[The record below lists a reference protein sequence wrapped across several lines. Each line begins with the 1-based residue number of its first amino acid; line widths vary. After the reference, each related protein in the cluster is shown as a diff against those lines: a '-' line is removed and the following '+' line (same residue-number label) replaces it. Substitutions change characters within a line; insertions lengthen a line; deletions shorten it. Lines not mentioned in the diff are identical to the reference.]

1 MKSITI
7 AGNVGKDAVTRAA
20 GDSNVTSFPI
30 AVSDGFGDKKKTIWF
45 DCSMWGDRG
54 SKVAQYIVKGGQVCV
69 SGDLSTRE
77 HEGKTYLTVR
87 VNELT
92 LMGGRQSDANNDERP
107 ARSGAPANF
116 ANDLDDSIPFAAEF
130 R

>member
-7 AGNVGKDAVTRAA
+7 AGNVGKDAVTRSA
-20 GDSNVTSFPI
+20 GDSNVTSFPV

-45 DCSMWGDRG
+45 DCSMWGARG
-54 SKVAQYIVKGGQVCV
+54 EKVAQYIVKGGQVCV

-92 LMGGRQSDANNDERP
+92 LMGGGTGKPEAGTQSSSANQ
-107 ARSGAPANF
+107 SF
-116 ANDLDDSIPFAAEF
+116 AAADLDDEIPF
-130 R
+130 

>member
-7 AGNVGKDAVTRAA
+7 AGNVGKDAVTRSA
-20 GDSNVTSFPI
+20 GDSNVTSFPV

-45 DCSMWGDRG
+45 DCSMWGARG
-54 SKVAQYIVKGGQVCV
+54 EKVAQYIVKGGQVCV

-87 VNELT
+87 VGELT
-92 LMGGRQSDANNDERP
+92 LLGGKQSDANGDERP

-116 ANDLDDSIPFAAEF
+116 AQDLDDEIPF
-130 R
+130 